1 MRTPRRTDSGQITL
15 MIIGFVMIV
24 VLAVGVVANASKA
37 FVYRRSLASWADG
50 AAVAAAQQ
58 VAENALYA
66 GPAVEELPI
75 SSAGARNAV
84 ADYVSRNGLAQR
96 FEGFAVAVTVDAGT
110 ARVTVEFAARVP
122 LVLAGD
128 AVGIPIS
135 AEATATAPLS

>member
-1 MRTPRRTDSGQITL
+1 

-37 FVYRRSLASWADG
+37 FVYRRSLTSWADG

-66 GPAVEELPI
+66 GPTVDDLPI
-75 SSAGARNAV
+75 SSSGARNAV
-84 ADYVSRNGLAQR
+84 ADYVSRNGLGQR
-96 FEGFAVAVTVDAGT
+96 FEDFAVAVTVDAGT

-128 AVGIPIS
+128 AGGIPIS